1 MDDLTYDQHEE
12 LIESLRHLSDRD
24 LGQMA
29 HSIIG
34 LLFIRTERPN
44 IFLQS
49 PTYEIEIA
57 IRRTGG
63 YADLCEDGGS

>member
-1 MDDLTYDQHEE
+1 MPDLTYDQHEE

-34 LLFIRTERPN
+34 LLFIRTERPY
-44 IFLQS
+44 ILLQS
-49 PTYEIEIA
+49 PTYEIEVV
-57 IRRTGG
+57 IRRTEGQF
-63 YADLCEDGGS
+63 DLCEDGGS